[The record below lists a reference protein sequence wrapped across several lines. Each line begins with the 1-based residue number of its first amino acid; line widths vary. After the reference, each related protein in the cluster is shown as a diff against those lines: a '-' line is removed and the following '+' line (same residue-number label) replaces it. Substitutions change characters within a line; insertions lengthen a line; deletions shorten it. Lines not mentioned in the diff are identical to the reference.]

1 MGQDSSGRTTVLALN
16 GELLIMTEARIRD
29 LSCAAKIAR
38 VVLENRGP
46 LAPSEIAA
54 EAYVSTER
62 AHKGVEHLKSAG
74 LAEPVCGVCAEKEE
88 VFALTEPAEPSP

>member
-1 MGQDSSGRTTVLALN
+1 MN
-16 GELLIMTEARIRD
+16 EARIRD

-46 LAPSEIAA
+46 LAPSEIAE

-62 AHKGVEHLKSAG
+62 AREGVADLESAG
-74 LAEPVCGVCAEKEE
+74 LAEPVCGMCAEKEE
-88 VFALTEPAEPSP
+88 VFALTETAEPSA